1 VSPVKTVSWR
11 AISVAPVILVSGP
24 QDFFAER
31 AIKNVRDQLRKK
43 SENLEIVEAEAA
55 EYVQGQ
61 VFDLA
66 SAGLFGD
73 SKLVVFEGAE
83 RCSDSFITD
92 MIEYLKDPSDD
103 AVVIIRHNS
112 KSVRGKKMLEAIRA
126 SEITL
131 EATCLEQ
138 TKEAERLSFVEAEFS
153 SRGRKIQKAAAQA
166 LIEIFGKD
174 FEELSA
180 ACSQLQNDDSGE
192 VTLELVQ
199 RYFGGRLETDG
210 FKIADAAFEGRG
222 AEALLLL
229 RHSLSQGVVGVL
241 IISAFERKVKQMA
254 NIIGNP
260 RANAAALGVQDWVFE
275 KIRKSTAGWT
285 EDSIARVIHQLS
297 DTDFAVKGGE
307 GDANY
312 ALERLVSLVAHK
324 GKN

>member
-1 VSPVKTVSWR
+1 MSPVKTVSWR

-31 AIKNVRDQLRKK
+31 AIKNVRDQLRKQ
-43 SENLEIVEAEAA
+43 SENLEIVEAEAV

-92 MIEYLKDPSDD
+92 MIEYLKNPSDE

-112 KSVRGKKMLEAIRA
+112 KSVRGKKLLEAIRA
-126 SEITL
+126 SDIAL

-153 SRGRKIQKAAAQA
+153 SRGRKIQRAAAQA

-260 RANAAALGVQDWVFE
+260 RASAAALGVQDWVFE

-285 EDSIARVIHQLS
+285 EDSIARVIHQLA

-312 ALERLVSLVAHK
+312 ALERLVSLVANK

>member
-1 VSPVKTVSWR
+1 MSPVKTVSWR

-31 AIKNVRDQLRKK
+31 AIKNVRDQLRKQ
-43 SENLEIVEAEAA
+43 SENLEIVEAEAV

-92 MIEYLKDPSDD
+92 MIEYLKNPSDE

-112 KSVRGKKMLEAIRA
+112 KSVRGKKFLEAIRA
-126 SEITL
+126 SDIAL

-153 SRGRKIQKAAAQA
+153 SRGRKIQRAAAQA

-260 RANAAALGVQDWVFE
+260 RASAAALGVQDWVFE

-285 EDSIARVIHQLS
+285 EDSIARVIHQLA

-312 ALERLVSLVAHK
+312 ALERLVSLVANK

>member
-1 VSPVKTVSWR
+1 MSPVKTVPWR

-31 AIKNVRDQLRKK
+31 AIKTVRDALRK
-43 SENLEIVEAEAA
+43 SMENLETVEADAA
-55 EYVQGQ
+55 DYVQGQ

-92 MIEYLKDPSDD
+92 MIDYLKEPSDE

-112 KSVRGKKMLEAIRA
+112 KSVRGKRMLDAIRA
-126 SEITL
+126 SDIAL
-131 EATCLEQ
+131 EATCLDQ

-153 SRGRKIQKAAAQA
+153 SKGRKIQRSAAQA

-210 FKIADAAFEGRG
+210 FKIADAASFKYFLFSGPKF
-222 AEALLLL
+222 
-229 RHSLSQGVVGVL
+229 
-241 IISAFERKVKQMA
+241 IIQCRE
-254 NIIGNP
+254 
-260 RANAAALGVQDWVFE
+260 
-275 KIRKSTAGWT
+275 
-285 EDSIARVIHQLS
+285 
-297 DTDFAVKGGE
+297 
-307 GDANY
+307 
-312 ALERLVSLVAHK
+312 
-324 GKN
+324 

>member
-1 VSPVKTVSWR
+1 MSPVKTVSWR

-31 AIKNVRDQLRKK
+31 AIKNVRDQLRKQ
-43 SENLEIVEAEAA
+43 SENLEIVEAEAV

-92 MIEYLKDPSDD
+92 MIEYLKNPSDE

-112 KSVRGKKMLEAIRA
+112 KSVRGKKLLEAIRESDIA
-126 SEITL
+126 L

-153 SRGRKIQKAAAQA
+153 SRGRKIQRAAAQA

-260 RANAAALGVQDWVFE
+260 RASAAALGVQDWVFE

-285 EDSIARVIHQLS
+285 EDSIARVIHQLA

-312 ALERLVSLVAHK
+312 ALERLVSLVANK

>member
-1 VSPVKTVSWR
+1 VNPVKTVSWR

-92 MIEYLKDPSDD
+92 MIEYLKDPSDE

-126 SEITL
+126 SEIAL

-153 SRGRKIQKAAAQA
+153 SRGRKIQRSAAQA

-285 EDSIARVIHQLS
+285 EDSIARVIHQLA

-312 ALERLVSLVAHK
+312 ALERLVSLVANK

>member
-1 VSPVKTVSWR
+1 
-11 AISVAPVILVSGP
+11 
-24 QDFFAER
+24 
-31 AIKNVRDQLRKK
+31 
-43 SENLEIVEAEAA
+43 
-55 EYVQGQ
+55 
-61 VFDLA
+61 
-66 SAGLFGD
+66 
-73 SKLVVFEGAE
+73 
-83 RCSDSFITD
+83 
-92 MIEYLKDPSDD
+92 MIEYLKDPSEE

-126 SEITL
+126 SEIAL

-153 SRGRKIQKAAAQA
+153 SRGRKIQRSAAQA

-285 EDSIARVIHQLS
+285 EDSIARVIHQLA

-312 ALERLVSLVAHK
+312 ALERLVSLVSNK

>member
-31 AIKNVRDQLRKK
+31 AIKNVRDQLRKQ
-43 SENLEIVEAEAA
+43 SENLEIVEAEAV

-92 MIEYLKDPSDD
+92 MIEYLKNPSDE

-112 KSVRGKKMLEAIRA
+112 KSVRGKKLLEAIRESDIA
-126 SEITL
+126 L

-153 SRGRKIQKAAAQA
+153 SRGRKIQRAAAQA

-260 RANAAALGVQDWVFE
+260 RASAAALGVQDWVFE

-285 EDSIARVIHQLS
+285 EDSIARVIHQLA

-312 ALERLVSLVAHK
+312 ALERLVSLVANK

>member
-31 AIKNVRDQLRKK
+31 AIKNVRDQLRKQ

-285 EDSIARVIHQLS
+285 EDSIARVIHQLAE
-297 DTDFAVKGGE
+297 TDFAVKGGE

-312 ALERLVSLVAHK
+312 ALERLVSLVANK

>member
-1 VSPVKTVSWR
+1 
-11 AISVAPVILVSGP
+11 VILVSGP

-31 AIKNVRDQLRKK
+31 AIKNVRDQLRKQ
-43 SENLEIVEAEAA
+43 SENLEIVEAEAV

-66 SAGLFGD
+66 STGLFGD

-92 MIEYLKDPSDD
+92 MIEYLKNPSDE

-112 KSVRGKKMLEAIRA
+112 KSVRGKKLLEVIRA
-126 SEITL
+126 SDIAL

-153 SRGRKIQKAAAQA
+153 SRGRKIQRAAAQA

-260 RANAAALGVQDWVFE
+260 RASAAALGVQDWVFE

-285 EDSIARVIHQLS
+285 EDSIARVIHQLA

-312 ALERLVSLVAHK
+312 ALERLVSLVANK

>member
-1 VSPVKTVSWR
+1 MSPVKTVSWR

-31 AIKNVRDQLRKK
+31 AIKNVRDQLRKQ
-43 SENLEIVEAEAA
+43 SENLEIVEAEAV

-66 SAGLFGD
+66 STGLFGD

-92 MIEYLKDPSDD
+92 MIEYLKNPSDE

-112 KSVRGKKMLEAIRA
+112 KSVRGKKLLEAIRA
-126 SEITL
+126 SDIAL

-153 SRGRKIQKAAAQA
+153 SRGRKIQRAAAQA

-260 RANAAALGVQDWVFE
+260 RASAAALGVQDWVFE

-285 EDSIARVIHQLS
+285 EDSIARVIHQLA

-312 ALERLVSLVAHK
+312 ALERLVSLVANK

>member
-31 AIKNVRDQLRKK
+31 AIKNVRDQLRKQ

-92 MIEYLKDPSDD
+92 MIEYLKDPSDE

-285 EDSIARVIHQLS
+285 EDSIARVIHQLA

>member
-92 MIEYLKDPSDD
+92 MIEYLKDPSDE

-285 EDSIARVIHQLS
+285 EDSIARVIHQLA

>member
-1 VSPVKTVSWR
+1 MSPVKTVPWR
-11 AISVAPVILVSGP
+11 AISVAPIILVSGP

-31 AIKNVRDQLRKK
+31 AIKTVRDALRKTM
-43 SENLEIVEAEAA
+43 ENLETVEADAA
-55 EYVQGQ
+55 DYVQGQ

-92 MIEYLKDPSDD
+92 MIDYLREPSDE

-112 KSVRGKKMLEAIRA
+112 KSVRGKRMLDAIRA
-126 SEITL
+126 SDIAL
-131 EATCLEQ
+131 EATCLDQ

-153 SRGRKIQKAAAQA
+153 SKGRKIQRSAAQA

-229 RHSLSQGVVGVL
+229 RHSLAQGLVGVM
-241 IISAFERKVKQMA
+241 IIAAFERKVRQMA

-260 RANAAALGVQDWVFE
+260 KATAAGLGVQDWVFE

-285 EDSIARVIHQLS
+285 EESIARVIHMLA
-297 DTDFAVKGGE
+297 DTDFAIKGGE

-312 ALERLVSLVAHK
+312 ALERLVSLVANK

>member
-1 VSPVKTVSWR
+1 
-11 AISVAPVILVSGP
+11 VILVSGP

-31 AIKNVRDQLRKK
+31 AIKNVRDQLRKQ
-43 SENLEIVEAEAA
+43 SENLEIVEAEAV
-55 EYVQGQ
+55 EYVQGK

-92 MIEYLKDPSDD
+92 MIEYLKNPSDE

-112 KSVRGKKMLEAIRA
+112 KSVRGKKLLEAIRA
-126 SEITL
+126 SDIAL

-153 SRGRKIQKAAAQA
+153 SRGRKIQRAAAQA

-260 RANAAALGVQDWVFE
+260 RASAAALGVQDWVFE

-285 EDSIARVIHQLS
+285 EDSIARVIHQLA

-307 GDANY
+307 SDANY
-312 ALERLVSLVAHK
+312 ALERLVSLVANK

>member
-31 AIKNVRDQLRKK
+31 AIKNVRDQLRKQ

-92 MIEYLKDPSDD
+92 MIEYLKDPSEE

-126 SEITL
+126 SDVAL

-153 SRGRKIQKAAAQA
+153 SKGRKIQRAAAQA

-260 RANAAALGVQDWVFE
+260 RASAAALGVQDWVFE

-285 EDSIARVIHQLS
+285 EDSIARVIHQLA

-312 ALERLVSLVAHK
+312 ALERLVSLVANK